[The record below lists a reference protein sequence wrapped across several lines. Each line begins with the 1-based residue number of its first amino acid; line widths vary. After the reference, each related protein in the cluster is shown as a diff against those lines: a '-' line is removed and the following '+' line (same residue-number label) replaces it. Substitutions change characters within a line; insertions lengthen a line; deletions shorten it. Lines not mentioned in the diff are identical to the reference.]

1 MDENKVVLMQFLI
14 RFDSSPE
21 ADLMVLVTRV
31 SLEYVKFEKG
41 IIGSLCALRDVV
53 VSLSFCLYLQDI
65 GF

>member
-41 IIGSLCALRDVV
+41 IIGKPLCVA
-53 VSLSFCLYLQDI
+53 
-65 GF
+65 